1 MQKAWKPVFYSA
13 LKQGKKARNALAS
26 LHPWGRGTAIVVEGG
41 CRLWR
46 HIKLT
51 VKGDISPPLSVSEN
65 KSSTQPAAVRYVPFF
80 ICREAA
86 TTTLSP

>member
-1 MQKAWKPVFYSA
+1 M
-13 LKQGKKARNALAS
+13 
-26 LHPWGRGTAIVVEGG
+26 VEGG

-51 VKGDISPPLSVSEN
+51 VKGDIFPLSVSEH